1 MTVYLFLSLVWA
13 ASWDPAKEQ
22 HEEYQG
28 YKGIEC
34 VENFV
39 SLILEKH

>member
-1 MTVYLFLSLVWA
+1 MIVCLFLSLVWA
-13 ASWDPAKEQ
+13 TSQDPAREQ

-34 VENFV
+34 IENFV